1 MADLPLTAFDIAVLI
16 VIALSV
22 LISLMRGVAREAL
35 GIAAWLGA
43 GLIAWYGFGYA
54 RELARQTIETD
65 WLADAA
71 AFGLVFILPL
81 TAFKVVAAM
90 LADRLPGGGIG
101 VLDRTLGMAFGALRG
116 ALLVSAVYLGLTLA
130 LAPEEQPEWIRSALV
145 LPYVEDG
152 ADCLQRHLPETLA
165 ERFRATAADARRQG
179 EALGE
184 LSRSAT
190 ELTTE

>member
-16 VIALSV
+16 VVALSV
-22 LISLMRGVAREAL
+22 LISLMRGVTREAL
-35 GIAAWLGA
+35 SLAAWVGA

-81 TAFKVVAAM
+81 TAFKIVAAM
-90 LADRLPGGGIG
+90 LADRLPGGSIG
-101 VLDRTLGMAFGALRG
+101 LLDRTLGMAFGALRG

-130 LAPEEQPEWIRSALV
+130 LAPDEQPEWIRSALV
-145 LPYVEDG
+145 LPYVQDG
-152 ADCLQRHLPETLA
+152 AGLIQRYLPESVA
-165 ERFRATAADARRQG
+165 ERFRTTAADVRRQS
-179 EALGE
+179 ETLGE

>member
-16 VIALSV
+16 VVALSV
-22 LISLMRGVAREAL
+22 LISLMRGVTREAL
-35 GIAAWLGA
+35 SLAAWVGA

-81 TAFKVVAAM
+81 TAFKIVAAM
-90 LADRLPGGGIG
+90 LADRLPGGGFG

-130 LAPEEQPEWIRSALV
+130 LAPDEQPEWIRSALV
-145 LPYVEDG
+145 LPYVQDG
-152 ADCLQRHLPETLA
+152 AALIQRHLPESVA
-165 ERFRATAADARRQG
+165 ERFRTTAADVRRQS
-179 EALGE
+179 ETLGE